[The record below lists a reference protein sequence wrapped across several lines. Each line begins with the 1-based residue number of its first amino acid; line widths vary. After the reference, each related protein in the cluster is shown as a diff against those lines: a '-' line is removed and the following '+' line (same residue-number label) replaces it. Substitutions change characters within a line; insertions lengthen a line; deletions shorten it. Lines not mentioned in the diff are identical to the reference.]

1 MKFNSLRPI
10 LWTDKF
16 EETIEFYTV
25 TLGFELSEKNDDWGW
40 ATVFRD
46 NVELMFAKPNHQ
58 SVFIKPNFT
67 GSFYINVQNVDKIW
81 ESLKSATQICYG
93 LETFE
98 WGMREF
104 AIYDNNGFIL
114 QFGQEIRS

>member
-10 LWTDKF
+10 LWTDQF
-16 EETIEFYTV
+16 EETIEFYTE
-25 TLGFELSEKNDDWGW
+25 TLGFELGEKNDDWGW

-46 NVELMFAKPNHQ
+46 NVELMFAKPNHH

-67 GSFYINVQNVDKIW
+67 GSFYINVQNVDEIW
-81 ESLKSATQICYG
+81 ESLKSDVKICYE

-104 AIYDNNGFIL
+104 GIYDNNGFIL
-114 QFGQEIRS
+114 QFGQEI